1 MLILNNHES
10 ENKLLMVS
18 ELDQYT
24 FETHV
29 NKFYFQ
35 NIIRNYVN
43 VMIGSFDN
51 LSNNIS
57 SLSFWDQLVHVTPHL
72 L

>member
-1 MLILNNHES
+1 
-10 ENKLLMVS
+10 MVS

-35 NIIRNYVN
+35 NIIRNHVN
-43 VMIGSFDN
+43 GMIGSFAYFDN